1 MRKPTKKYKVGNPA
15 NGYQI
20 WAENGEVTVV
30 KIKDSKEVKRYST
43 NTKFIRK
50 LAIDLLRGAEN
61 GKFDDPEVA
70 RELAIAYLLAS
81 KKADSQAKEK
91 TAPNMEDLMPKA
103 KGEIHG

>member
-30 KIKDSKEVKRYST
+30 MIKEGKEVKRYST

-61 GKFDDPEVA
+61 GKFDAIEA
-70 RELAIAYLLAS
+70 RQLAIAYLLAS
-81 KKADSQAKEK
+81 EKADSQAKEK
-91 TAPNMEDLMPKA
+91 TTPNMEDLMPKA
-103 KGEIHG
+103 KGEVHG